1 MAPFKTSL
9 LLSKILLLSL
19 STVLASPGDGDN
31 KQVDVLDKLS
41 NHYYLDFKP
50 IGKIELPRIF
60 WDVDGVS
67 IYRNSTSALKS
78 GKYVDTYYEENGLD
92 AEANPVSYDLVRTD
106 GMENKI
112 DFSLSSHLIYFW
124 FAGFLLMGFAIPLT
138 RRYNS
143 GVGKDSEPRGTFQN
157 MMEVFIIFVRDE
169 IALANIGPKKYLRF
183 TPYLI
188 TAFFMILFMNM
199 FGLMPWGVSSTADVT
214 VTAALAVVTFVI
226 TQFNG
231 SKDHWLHVFWFP
243 GVPAWIRFILTPV
256 EIIGLLTKPFA
267 LCIRLFANMASGKV
281 LIYSIIGLIFI
292 FSGLFGDGVAW
303 GTSWIWV
310 LFALFIYIIKTVVAF
325 LQAYIFTM
333 LSALFIGMAVAEHEH
348 EHDHHDH
355 DDHESE
361 IVHQVTEE
369 VMHAHS

>member
-1 MAPFKTSL
+1 MAPIKTSL
-9 LLSKILLLSL
+9 LLFKILLLSF
-19 STVLASPGDGDN
+19 STVLAAPGDGAN

-60 WDVDGVS
+60 WDTDGVS
-67 IYRNSTSALKS
+67 IYRNSTSALSS
-78 GKYVDTYYEENGLD
+78 GKYVDSYYEENGLA
-92 AEANPVSYDLVRTD
+92 AEAYPVTYNLVRTD
-106 GMENKI
+106 GTENKV

-124 FAGFLLMGFAIPLT
+124 FAGFLLLGFAIPLSL
-138 RRYNS
+138 RYNS
-143 GVGKDSEPRGTFQN
+143 GVGKDTEPKGTFQN
-157 MMEVFIIFVRDE
+157 TMEVFIIFVRDE

-348 EHDHHDH
+348 EHDHHEH

-361 IVHQVTEE
+361 IVHQVTNE

>member
-1 MAPFKTSL
+1 MAPIKTSL
-9 LLSKILLLSL
+9 LLINILLFSL
-19 STVLASPGDGDN
+19 STVLAAPSDGDS
-31 KQVDVLDKLS
+31 KQVDVLDKLT

-50 IGKIELPRIF
+50 VGKVELPRIF
-60 WDVDGVS
+60 WDEDGFS
-67 IYRNSTSALKS
+67 FYSSSTSALAS
-78 GKYVDTYYEENGLD
+78 GKYVDTYYQDNGMVD
-92 AEANPVSYDLVRTD
+92 VASPVSYDLVRTD
-106 GMENKI
+106 GTPTKA

-124 FAGFLLMGFAIPLT
+124 FAGFLLLALALPLT
-138 RRYNS
+138 RRYQA
-143 GVGKDSEPRGTFQN
+143 GVGKESEPKGTFQN
-157 MMEVFIIFVRDE
+157 MMEVFIVFVRDE

-214 VTAALAVVTFVI
+214 VTAALAFVTFMV
-226 TQFNG
+226 TQLNG

-243 GVPAWIRFILTPV
+243 GVPAWIRVILTPV

-348 EHDHHDH
+348 DHHHDH
-355 DDHESE
+355 EHE
-361 IVHQVTEE
+361 QVQGAEAA
-369 VMHAHS
+369 HAHS